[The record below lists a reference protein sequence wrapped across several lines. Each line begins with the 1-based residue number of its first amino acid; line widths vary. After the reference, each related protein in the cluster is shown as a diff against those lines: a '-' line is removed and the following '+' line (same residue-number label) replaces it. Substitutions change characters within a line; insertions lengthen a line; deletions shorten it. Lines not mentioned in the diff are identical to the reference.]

1 MNTQKVA
8 ITIPKK
14 IVEIVD
20 EMSKQ
25 QGISR
30 SRYISTVLREK
41 IQQERDRNLRETYDL
56 VFSDESVKKEQLDTV
71 KWFEAIECD
80 EGTEW

>member
-8 ITIPKK
+8 ITIPKGL
-14 IVEIVD
+14 ITLID
-20 EMSKQ
+20 AISKQ

-30 SRYISTVLREK
+30 SKYISLVLGEK
-41 IQQERDRNLRETYDL
+41 IMQEQHNNLQKAYDL
-56 VFSDESVKKEQLDTV
+56 IFSDDSIKKEQLETS
-71 KWFEAIECD
+71 KWFDAFENK